1 MVLGKLT
8 KGWRLR
14 SGPVPCR
21 SVEEC
26 LRACEEG
33 KAVEVDPEVLLK
45 IAEKASR
52 PCIALVRAER
62 VGTA

>member
-1 MVLGKLT
+1 MVLGELT

-14 SGPVPCR
+14 SGPVTCR

-26 LRACEEG
+26 LRACKEG

-45 IAEKASR
+45 IAEKVPR